1 MDEARERMPSCGVS
15 KLTDVTTVTDA
26 YLAVGLMTLVGFL
39 VPFGAFLTS
48 YFVRPKT
55 DRSQP
60 HKTTSYLLE
69 GYEADHSLYP
79 RRLSTYECGSEPV
92 GDAMI
97 QFHFQYYW
105 YAIIFLVFDVAFMF
119 LVLGGMVAADAT
131 TPGAADNAVS
141 EAKSALTL
149 LALFFAIMSLGV
161 WYVFRK
167 RGRIYI

>member
-1 MDEARERMPSCGVS
+1 MTG
-15 KLTDVTTVTDA
+15 VTTVTDA
-26 YLAVGLMTLVGFL
+26 YLAVGLMTVVGFL
-39 VPFGAFLTS
+39 LPFGAFLTS
-48 YFVRPKT
+48 YFVRPRT

-105 YAIIFLVFDVAFMF
+105 YALIFLVFDVAFMF
-119 LVLGGMVAADAT
+119 MALGGFVINDATATIDGDLSTAISRLLVLAA
-131 TPGAADNAVS
+131 
-141 EAKSALTL
+141 
-149 LALFFAIMSLGV
+149 FFSIMTLGV
-161 WYVFRK
+161 WHVFRK

>member
-1 MDEARERMPSCGVS
+1 M
-15 KLTDVTTVTDA
+15 
-26 YLAVGLMTLVGFL
+26 
-39 VPFGAFLTS
+39 
-48 YFVRPKT
+48 
-55 DRSQP
+55 
-60 HKTTSYLLE
+60 
-69 GYEADHSLYP
+69 
-79 RRLSTYECGSEPV
+79 GSEMCIR
-92 GDAMI
+92 DS
-97 QFHFQYYW
+97 FQYYW

>member
-1 MDEARERMPSCGVS
+1 M
-15 KLTDVTTVTDA
+15 TDVTTVTDA

-48 YFVRPKT
+48 YFVRPRT
-55 DRSQP
+55 DRS
-60 HKTTSYLLE
+60 HES
-69 GYEADHSLYP
+69 DHSLYP

-105 YAIIFLVFDVAFMF
+105 YALIFLVFDVAFMF
-119 LVLGGMVAADAT
+119 MALGGFVINDATATTDGDVETAINRLLVLAG
-131 TPGAADNAVS
+131 
-141 EAKSALTL
+141 
-149 LALFFAIMSLGV
+149 FFSIMTLGV
-161 WYVFRK
+161 WHVFRK